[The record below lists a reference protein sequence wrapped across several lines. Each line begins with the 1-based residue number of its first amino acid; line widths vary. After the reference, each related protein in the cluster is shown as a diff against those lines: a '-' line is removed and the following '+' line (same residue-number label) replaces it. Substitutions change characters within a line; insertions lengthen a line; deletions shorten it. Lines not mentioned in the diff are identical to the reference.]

1 VRQKNAVQEIDDTEL
16 ISSAI
21 DKCNL
26 RPEYKRLLK
35 ILYVE
40 RGCLEDVCDAVGRD
54 YSTVSKWHKP
64 ALIRLVRLLQKQGK
78 IKAKINAK
86 ITKEK
91 ISLRW
96 YNSIRYREIF
106 LYGGYMAYNF
116 GYNQNPYYTGY
127 NPQIQQPQPQQT
139 APQPQVQSGF
149 ICRPVTSREE
159 ALATPCD
166 FMAAGVIMPD
176 MAHGMVYIKRF
187 NSQTGASDFADFA
200 YTPPT
205 APAKDTADYTP
216 RADFDKL
223 CAAFAALQTEVEK
236 MKNPTKGKK
245 EVTENA

>member
-1 VRQKNAVQEIDDTEL
+1 
-16 ISSAI
+16 
-21 DKCNL
+21 
-26 RPEYKRLLK
+26 
-35 ILYVE
+35 
-40 RGCLEDVCDAVGRD
+40 
-54 YSTVSKWHKP
+54 
-64 ALIRLVRLLQKQGK
+64 
-78 IKAKINAK
+78 
-86 ITKEK
+86 
-91 ISLRW
+91 
-96 YNSIRYREIF
+96 
-106 LYGGYMAYNF
+106 MAYNF

-127 NPQIQQPQPQQT
+127 NPQIQQPQPQQA

-176 MAHGMVYIKRF
+176 MAHGMIYLKRF

-205 APAKDTADYTP
+205 TPAKDAADYTP

-223 CAAFAALQTEVEK
+223 CAAFAALQSEVEK
-236 MKNPTKGKK
+236 MKNPNKGRQ

>member
-1 VRQKNAVQEIDDTEL
+1 
-16 ISSAI
+16 
-21 DKCNL
+21 
-26 RPEYKRLLK
+26 
-35 ILYVE
+35 
-40 RGCLEDVCDAVGRD
+40 
-54 YSTVSKWHKP
+54 
-64 ALIRLVRLLQKQGK
+64 
-78 IKAKINAK
+78 
-86 ITKEK
+86 
-91 ISLRW
+91 
-96 YNSIRYREIF
+96 
-106 LYGGYMAYNF
+106 MAYNF
-116 GYNQNPYYTGY
+116 GYNTNPYYSGY

-176 MAHGMVYIKRF
+176 MAHGMIYLKRF

-223 CAAFAALQTEVEK
+223 CAAFAALQAGEK
-236 MKNPTKGKK
+236 YCIVVAQAIPTATTINAPVY
-245 EVTENA
+245 VTIGDGTTLYPLTNRCCAQLTACSIRTRTRYSAVVITTPTGGSFRLLGRPACAPNNDLRSINGTAPTTTTTGGETV

>member
-1 VRQKNAVQEIDDTEL
+1 VAQTGTDTARPSLAKTRQN
-16 ISSAI
+16 
-21 DKCNL
+21 
-26 RPEYKRLLK
+26 KRK
-35 ILYVE
+35 IY
-40 RGCLEDVCDAVGRD
+40 
-54 YSTVSKWHKP
+54 
-64 ALIRLVRLLQKQGK
+64 
-78 IKAKINAK
+78 AK

-96 YNSIRYREIF
+96 YNGISNKEIF
-106 LYGGYMAYNF
+106 CMGGYMAYNF
-116 GYNQNPYYTGY
+116 GYNTNPYYSGY
-127 NPQIQQPQPQQT
+127 NPQIQQAQPQQT

-176 MAHGMVYIKRF
+176 MAHGMIYLKRF

>member
-1 VRQKNAVQEIDDTEL
+1 
-16 ISSAI
+16 
-21 DKCNL
+21 
-26 RPEYKRLLK
+26 
-35 ILYVE
+35 
-40 RGCLEDVCDAVGRD
+40 
-54 YSTVSKWHKP
+54 
-64 ALIRLVRLLQKQGK
+64 
-78 IKAKINAK
+78 
-86 ITKEK
+86 
-91 ISLRW
+91 
-96 YNSIRYREIF
+96 
-106 LYGGYMAYNF
+106 MAYNF
-116 GYNQNPYYTGY
+116 GYNTNPYYTGY
-127 NPQIQQPQPQQT
+127 NPQIQQPQIQQPQIQQPQPQQT

-176 MAHGMVYIKRF
+176 MAHGMIYLKRF

-236 MKNPTKGKK
+236 MKNPAKGKK